1 MRAVDT
7 NVLAR
12 LFAQDDAAQLS
23 AARQAMEADSVF
35 VPKTVMIELEWVL
48 RRGYGQ
54 SRSTIVAAM
63 EAILMTGNV
72 EIEDA
77 ADVARAVDWFG
88 RGMDFADALHLAS
101 SNHADDFLTFDAA
114 MRRRASGL
122 GAKPSVVTP

>member
-88 RGMDFADALHLAS
+88 RGMDFADAL
-101 SNHADDFLTFDAA
+101 
-114 MRRRASGL
+114 
-122 GAKPSVVTP
+122 PSRLEQPCR